1 MKLVLRVLAGVLILG
16 LIGLGGALG
25 FVFSGLYD
33 ISATDQHT
41 VPVYWAMQTAMRQSV
56 RQRGEDV
63 TVPDLSDPARIGNGV
78 GRYQDHCVQC
88 HGAPGIARE
97 EAAMGMTPVP
107 ADLTHTAR
115 EWTPG
120 EIFWV
125 IRNGIKMTGMPAWQF
140 RMSDD
145 EMWDVV
151 AFVRQLP
158 ALSPRD
164 YAALVKAQKRKVE
177 RGPGHDRDEVP
188 LPPDPDRG
196 KTAIRHYSCHA
207 CHEIPGITGAD
218 VPVGPPLKGIASRKY
233 LAGILPNSPEN
244 MMRWIRAPQEIAPLS
259 AMPDLHVSERD
270 ARDIT
275 AYLFTLRD

>member
-1 MKLVLRVLAGVLILG
+1 MKHILRILAGLLLLG

-25 FVFSGLYD
+25 FIYSGLYD

-41 VPVYWAMQTAMRQSV
+41 PPVYWAMQKAMRQSV
-56 RQRGEDV
+56 RQRGDV
-63 TVPDLSDPARIGNGV
+63 VKVPDLSDPVRIDSGLAR
-78 GRYQDHCVQC
+78 YHEHCLQC

-97 EAAMGMTPVP
+97 RAAMGMTPVP
-107 ADLTHTAR
+107 ANLVHTAR

-125 IRNGIKMTGMPAWQF
+125 IKNGIKMTGMPAWQF
-140 RMSDD
+140 RMSD
-145 EMWDVV
+145 EEIWNVV
-151 AFVRQLP
+151 AFVQRLP
-158 ALSPRD
+158 ALSPRE
-164 YAALVKAQKRKVE
+164 YAALIKAQAARAASAPV
-177 RGPGHDRDEVP
+177 PGEDGVP

-207 CHEIPGITGAD
+207 CHEIPGITGAN

-244 MMRWIRAPQEIAPLS
+244 MMRWIRAPQEVAPLS

-275 AYLFTLRD
+275 AYLLTLED